1 MQAVRRIAQ
10 VVLVVLAHLASVG
23 VDALARTVGRR
34 PRMSGPVRLRRLLE
48 SLGTAYMKLGQVL
61 STRPDLVSPAYETEL
76 ARLQDAAPPVPW
88 PAVEAALARALG
100 GPPAARFAQID
111 RAPLAS
117 ASIGQVHGARLAD
130 GTPVVVKVR
139 RPGVVDQVEIDL
151 RLLRLGARIAARVP
165 VIKHFDPV
173 GLAAEFSETLR
184 AELDYRRE
192 GENAERLA
200 ALLGA
205 SPWVRVP
212 NVVWDRTTED
222 VLTESRIEG
231 TKIDD
236 VAALERS
243 GVDRAAVAERF
254 ARAYL
259 DMVFVHRFFHAD
271 PHPGNVFVDANGVI
285 GFVDFGM
292 VGTVDDTTGRGLARV
307 LVALALGDAAQLADA
322 MVALGVAGHVEDRAG
337 LEADLADLLARYG
350 DVPLEELGF
359 RRVVGDVF
367 AVVRRRDL
375 RLPSNIALLLK
386 TVMMCEGV
394 AAQLDPRFRLVPVL
408 IPYAA
413 RLG

>member
-1 MQAVRRIAQ
+1 MGQ
-10 VVLVVLAHLASVG
+10 VVLVVLAHVVG
-23 VDALARTVGRR
+23 AALDALARAVGLR
-34 PRMSGPVRLRRLLE
+34 PRMTAPARLRRMLE

-61 STRPDLVSPAYETEL
+61 STRPDLVSPAYEAEL

-88 PAVEAALARALG
+88 PAIEAALTRALG
-100 GPPAARFAQID
+100 GPPAARFPELHVE
-111 RAPLAS
+111 PLAS

-139 RPGVVDQVEIDL
+139 RPGVVEEVAIDL
-151 RLLRLGARIAARVP
+151 RLLRAAARVAARVP
-165 VIKHFDPV
+165 VVRHFDPV
-173 GLAAEFSETLR
+173 GLAAELSETLR

-200 ALLGA
+200 AALRG
-205 SPWVRVP
+205 SDRVRVP
-212 NVVWDRTTED
+212 QVVWDRTTKD

-243 GVDRAAVAERF
+243 GVDRAEVAERF

-271 PHPGNVFVDANGVI
+271 PHPGNVFVDANGVV

-292 VGTVDDTTGRGLARV
+292 VGTVDDATGRGLSRV
-307 LVALALGDAAQLADA
+307 LVGLALGDAAALADA
-322 MVALGVAGHVEDRAG
+322 LVDLGVAVRVDDRVG

-350 DVPLEELGF
+350 DVPLEELGI